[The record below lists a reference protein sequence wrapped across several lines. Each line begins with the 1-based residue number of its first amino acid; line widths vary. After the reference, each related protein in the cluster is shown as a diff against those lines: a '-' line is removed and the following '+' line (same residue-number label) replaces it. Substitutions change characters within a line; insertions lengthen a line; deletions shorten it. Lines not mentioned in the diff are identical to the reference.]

1 MRRQRNGKSY
11 RMNTQR
17 FIFITVS
24 TCRFR
29 SRTDVFFSW
38 EKGRYYSVPD
48 GTLNRGYLFFYRY
61 LVPIGTFSIV
71 TILLNENKKMK
82 SQIFDTPP
90 VRVLSHLATAYCLYN
105 NHPVQHAGT
114 LCCHNNHPV
123 QPCNTTLLYNN
134 PLSQHAGTL
143 CCHYKH
149 PSQRATPLVIAGRND
164 GQRASSLRGGTTVSA
179 YRHCEEERR
188 SARIVIARRNDEAIQ
203 RKTKTM
209 DN

>member
-1 MRRQRNGKSY
+1 
-11 RMNTQR
+11 MNTQR